1 MRMGLRVTAEELRE
15 MLCVAR
21 KLRACAQDE
30 ADEDYV
36 DLFLRAAVALEQRAR
51 ILAFYPLA
59 ESGRE
64 GDENVPVPPKPVNLV
79 C

>member
-1 MRMGLRVTAEELRE
+1 MDERVTAEELRE

-21 KLRACAQDE
+21 KLRLCAQDE
-30 ADEDYV
+30 ADDDYV
-36 DLFLRAAVALEQRAR
+36 DLFLRTAVALEQRAR
-51 ILAFYPLA
+51 VLAFYPLA

-64 GDENVPVPPKPVNLV
+64 SDEAALIPPKPVNLV